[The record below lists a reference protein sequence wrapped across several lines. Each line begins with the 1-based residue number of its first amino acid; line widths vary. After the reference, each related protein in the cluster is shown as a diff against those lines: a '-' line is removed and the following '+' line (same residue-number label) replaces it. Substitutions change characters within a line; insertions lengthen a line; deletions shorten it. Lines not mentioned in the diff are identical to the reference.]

1 MRAVV
6 QIQNMVKTFGAR
18 RVLEGFS
25 LSVEAGEMVAIR
37 GRSGSGKSTLLNIIG
52 LLEPFDSGSYLLFGE
67 RSVAPG
73 SSRAQ
78 KIIRERVN
86 YVFQSFALV
95 ESRTV
100 QDNLMLAMRYI
111 KESESRKIATIEE
124 ALRQVGLAGCKDQ
137 RVLELSGGEQQRVA
151 LARCM
156 IKPGRLVLADEPTG
170 SLDEANRK
178 NVMSILE
185 RLHESG
191 RTLII
196 VTHDQEVV
204 NRCERVVDLGCQQT
218 RGKD

>member
-1 MRAVV
+1 MRTAV
-6 QIQNMVKTFGAR
+6 QIQNMAKTFGTR

-52 LLEPFDSGSYLLFGE
+52 LLEPFDSGSYLLFNE
-67 RSVAPG
+67 RSIAPG

-100 QDNLMLAMRYI
+100 QDNLLLAMRYI
-111 KESESRKIATIEE
+111 KESKSRKIAAIEE
-124 ALRQVGLAGCKDQ
+124 ALRQVGLGGCKDQ

-156 IKPGRLVLADEPTG
+156 VKPGRLVLADEPTG
-170 SLDEANRK
+170 SLDEDNRK

-204 NRCERVVDLGCQQT
+204 DRCERVVDLGCRQP
-218 RGKD
+218 D